1 MTLRSVDRMAIDII
15 LKDAEEALRGWAGER
30 AMDGDNSGAARLYTL
45 AIRIKKCREEEPHD
59 EEVMA

>member
-1 MTLRSVDRMAIDII
+1 MTLRAVDRLAVNVI

-45 AIRIKKCREEEPHD
+45 AIRLRDCRTQEPHD